1 MANPVPGNT
10 PESMD
15 TDEQDRLPTQPPEIT
30 MNQLYNQ
37 MLLIQQQFNQQS
49 VVVQNQYQLI
59 EEQKTQI
66 STLWEQLHSNSAPVN
81 DSATKV
87 TVKEPVREKLPILE
101 KFSGNK
107 SGWDEWHLA
116 AKHKL
121 TKDGSAIGN
130 EFDLSTYLF
139 SRLEGSASRL
149 VSPHASMLT
158 DNKSGDGW
166 EFLKYLD
173 TIFGDSN
180 KRKKAVQLLFNVK
193 QKEKESFSKFLAKFE
208 TILVQAGWSTNPDEQ
223 KIELLTNAL
232 SHEIRTALLG
242 SSAPATWPEFACHVQ
257 SVSNDI
263 VAINHKF
270 PTLPTSRHTSSQ
282 SGDNDTK
289 DWEPIKSPSI
299 QRLNVG
305 KGKGATWASKEILDY
320 RRQKKLCVRCGNKGH
335 SAKECRLLPPHS
347 PSTKINTLDIEE
359 DLNDL
364 HLAQPDSMQNEELK
378 D

>member
-66 STLWEQLHSNSAPVN
+66 STLREQLHSNSAPVN

-87 TVKEPVREKLPILE
+87 IVKEPVREKLPILE

-107 SGWDEWHLA
+107 LDWDEWHLA

-130 EFDLSTYLF
+130 KFDLFTYIF

-149 VSPHASMLT
+149 VSSHASMLT

-232 SHEIRTALLG
+232 SHETRTALLG
-242 SSAPATWPEFACHVQ
+242 SSAPTTWPEFVCHVQ
-257 SVSNDI
+257 SVSNDV

-270 PTLPTSRHTSSQ
+270 PTLPTSRNTSSQ
-282 SGDNDTK
+282 SGDNDTM

-305 KGKGATWASKEILDY
+305 KGKRATWVSKEILDY

-335 SAKECRLLPPHS
+335 SAKGCRLLPPLS
-347 PSTKINTLDIEE
+347 PSTKINTVDIEE
-359 DLNDL
+359 DLIDL